1 MKNFFIAVVMLLA
14 LGVNNSSIYA
24 QSVERS
30 GKTFTQVATSR
41 KSAEPTKTEYTWKD
55 SKGVEYPIYIGKS
68 GACFVIKVSKKTGK
82 EYKQYLP
89 KDVSAQIAKELGI
102 EYKPKEN

>member
-1 MKNFFIAVVMLLA
+1 MKKFFIAAVMLLA

-30 GKTFTQVATSR
+30 GKTFTQVTTSK
-41 KSAEPTKTEYTWKD
+41 KSEPTKTEYTWKD
-55 SKGVEYPIYIGKS
+55 SKGIEYPIYISKS

-82 EYKQYLP
+82 EYRQYLP
-89 KDVSAQIAKELGI
+89 KEVSTQISSELGI
-102 EYKPKEN
+102 EYKPKEK